1 MLPLTSGHQGIDIFR
16 HALALDERRVKFLP
30 EYVDTTAFID
40 DNYERV
46 KEVWFAGSHSDIGGG
61 NVDNMKLNNGSES
74 LIWMR
79 NEAEIAGL
87 VLTPNPLGDGAR
99 RRRVHE
105 SLTFSWWGLELFP
118 IARKSYGSQVEG
130 KTRQVSRR
138 GRQIPVHHRIHR
150 SVLAAHSSSKVE
162 GDEYEPRATF
172 RPKEGNKRIVWKD
185 IFSEDSEY
193 PSGKNYLK
201 WEGDIEIDR
210 ILELVTDFESYQNSE
225 AIFFWLIQIERVVEN
240 EALAAMVWQYGGL
253 GFLLNLT
260 RLDRQDQI
268 GRILRKIIGLPIAI
282 SGGVV
287 TGIIERITDL
297 LSSQQLAPS
306 YDSDEESWIVKAR
319 LCLIMHI
326 VHIIKDL
333 AMKHP
338 HAVLRTSIIECT
350 TNLIV
355 LYTHSYS
362 QKHYTDIM
370 IHLFGIF
377 ENLLHLE
384 DDRIRDLAMY
394 QCLQPDIMQIVV
406 NSLSGEPSV
415 ASAALDMIEWWMKR
429 RKYLENLSPLVA
441 NLSLELNQLLLY
453 GKDGALV
460 KKSIRIVGFTAQ
472 EGTFLCRLPKGSFA
486 VTDPSSH
493 GKHWGDQ
500 FTLNI
505 WRLYFEPIY
514 QEDVIRA
521 TKALLAIASDNIR
534 GHLYQQNIVEA
545 LKELVES
552 NLDVVVI
559 FGLMA
564 RDEPARIELIE
575 KEIAHKMINSI
586 DNNKLAED
594 RLSIRNAIIELCSPV
609 VQTTLPES
617 SRVHGFVQHVMKVV
631 TQKLHDCTATQD
643 CYGIVKRVLS
653 NIKIPIVGVFDLSS
667 NMDDLKALLTGLHP
681 DFAEGLSGRSRLG
694 KVSLLGAGALFAFVS
709 AEGPFRAVV
718 PR

>member
-1 MLPLTSGHQGIDIFR
+1 
-16 HALALDERRVKFLP
+16 
-30 EYVDTTAFID
+30 
-40 DNYERV
+40 
-46 KEVWFAGSHSDIGGG
+46 
-61 NVDNMKLNNGSES
+61 
-74 LIWMR
+74 
-79 NEAEIAGL
+79 
-87 VLTPNPLGDGAR
+87 
-99 RRRVHE
+99 
-105 SLTFSWWGLELFP
+105 
-118 IARKSYGSQVEG
+118 
-130 KTRQVSRR
+130 
-138 GRQIPVHHRIHR
+138 
-150 SVLAAHSSSKVE
+150 
-162 GDEYEPRATF
+162 
-172 RPKEGNKRIVWKD
+172 
-185 IFSEDSEY
+185 
-193 PSGKNYLK
+193 
-201 WEGDIEIDR
+201 
-210 ILELVTDFESYQNSE
+210 
-225 AIFFWLIQIERVVEN
+225 
-240 EALAAMVWQYGGL
+240 
-253 GFLLNLT
+253 
-260 RLDRQDQI
+260 
-268 GRILRKIIGLPIAI
+268 
-282 SGGVV
+282 
-287 TGIIERITDL
+287 
-297 LSSQQLAPS
+297 
-306 YDSDEESWIVKAR
+306 
-319 LCLIMHI
+319 
-326 VHIIKDL
+326 
-333 AMKHP
+333 
-338 HAVLRTSIIECT
+338 
-350 TNLIV
+350 
-355 LYTHSYS
+355 
-362 QKHYTDIM
+362 M

-575 KEIAHKMINSI
+575 KEIAHKMINLI

-617 SRVHGFVQHVMKVV
+617 SRVHGFVRHVMKVV

-667 NMDDLKALLTGLHP
+667 NMDDLKALLRSMKSSAERLGFVSEGEHGAHEARSSAANLNSSTQFEVFMGDTDSRQCKNGDSANILANRVEFIEATLAFTTREKFVQVLLEESFHDVMIRIAGEKQSSDKAELTASEERVYISQISKGLDHFFERVTF
-681 DFAEGLSGRSRLG
+681 FADGCTVLYEHGTLIQSIRSIAGTTASKFSKQAKDLLSKIENGRSASS
-694 KVSLLGAGALFAFVS
+694 V
-709 AEGPFRAVV
+709 
-718 PR
+718 